1 MNLMIF
7 ILHYYSD
14 LNILNNTHYVI
25 NNSTNGN
32 RDNNDNN
39 TQNKYCGNNVC
50 EMKQHGHNVEDI
62 RLVQLITKLLV
73 LIIVNV
79 VITWIFVDIIFNISL
94 VAAAV
99 FELTIFLH

>member
-1 MNLMIF
+1 MIF

-14 LNILNNTHYVI
+14 LNIL
-25 NNSTNGN
+25 
-32 RDNNDNN
+32 NN

-62 RLVQLITKLLV
+62 RLVQLIKLLV

-79 VITWIFVDIIFNISL
+79 VITWIFVDIIFNIL
-94 VAAAV
+94 FVAAAV
-99 FELTIFLH
+99 FELTIFALVLSNIYLWLMLSFAANILF